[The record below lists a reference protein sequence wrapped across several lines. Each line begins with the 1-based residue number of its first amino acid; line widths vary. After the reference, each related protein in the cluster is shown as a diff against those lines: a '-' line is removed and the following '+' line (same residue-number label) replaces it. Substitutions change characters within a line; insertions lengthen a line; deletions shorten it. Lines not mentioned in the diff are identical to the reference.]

1 MQNNK
6 GWIKVHRR
14 LQDCP
19 IWYGERYSKGQAW
32 IDLLLSANHRDKEL
46 LFNGRIITIK
56 RGQLL
61 TSMMKLAEKW
71 GWNRKTV
78 KSYLTMLE
86 TEHMIACDTDN
97 RKTLV
102 TIENYDIYQCDD
114 ETTDNRT
121 DYSTDT
127 KKDNRTDSRTD
138 TNKNVKNVKNN
149 NIYSL
154 HSIVDE
160 WNTLS
165 TYGIKPVSRLTAGT
179 KRYDSLA
186 ARVNQYGFYD
196 VMKAIDNIR
205 HSDFLQGKCKG
216 NRQWVITFDWFVLP
230 NNFPKVLEGQYNNP
244 VSNNS
249 VKQVSNDSQLEQQL
263 ENVLNYVPDGGY
275 VSLEEMDRM
284 LGKGNTNG

>member
-1 MQNNK
+1 
-6 GWIKVHRR
+6 
-14 LQDCP
+14 
-19 IWYGERYSKGQAW
+19 
-32 IDLLLSANHRDKEL
+32 
-46 LFNGRIITIK
+46 
-56 RGQLL
+56 
-61 TSMMKLAEKW
+61 MKLAEKW

-86 TEHMIACDTDN
+86 MEHMIACDTDN

-127 KKDNRTDSRTD
+127 KKDSRTDSRTD

-165 TYGIKPVSRLTAGT
+165 TYGIKPVSRLTSGT

-186 ARVNQYGFYD
+186 ARVNQYGFDD

-205 HSDFLQGKCKG
+205 HSDFLQGKVKG
-216 NRQWVITFDWFVLP
+216 NRPWVITFDWFVLP